1 MNALEYIHKR
11 LSGALNSQEVEV
23 FNAWLDAD
31 PRNKSLFE
39 QQKRIWDQSA
49 NFGSDLNV
57 DVDKA
62 LLLFKSK
69 IATVDQV
76 PKEAKKVSIF
86 SNSFLR
92 IAASI
97 LFIFGSVAIWYVMS
111 DNVVTHD
118 QLVQTDGD
126 IKKLTLADNSQITL
140 NEKSSLSY
148 PESFPGRERRVTLK
162 GEAFFAIAKNPEKP
176 FIISTESG
184 EIKVLGTRFNV
195 KETTNPSGIEVLVEE
210 GRVSFQTKSK
220 DAVHILSA
228 GDKLILNNTTSQM
241 LIQHKSNMND
251 LVWFTHSLEY
261 VNAKLGT
268 VVSDLSKYFKVPI
281 HLEQPCLEG
290 LRFTSPMDLSKNQDV
305 KRIVEILT
313 ESLNLKVIPSQTD
326 TIILDGVCQ

>member
-251 LVWFTHSLEY
+251 LVWFTYSLEY